1 MGLKEQASEILE
13 KISSGSWNGAYAFLG
28 NLNVS
33 YSFLGKA
40 VISILSHIANLEEG
54 KEVEDLVTEWID
66 EDIPVY
72 TGELTSWIAE
82 DDNHVEYITEA
93 LDRFGVVD
101 GFTLLKMAYY
111 IALEDVYYKVL
122 RGLKEGM
129 LEVS

>member
-54 KEVEDLVTEWID
+54 EEVEDLITEWID